1 VQLGTQDEVAAA
13 IDGDP
18 RLAAWQVRRSG
29 AGWIELE
36 TRRDLARIKA
46 PLLLVLAW
54 PSVWRDPVAVRPH
67 LLRARSG
74 NYALMLVGNDEEFT
88 AAGAL
93 ALADDADVAALAVP
107 ASVERVALALRARAE
122 GSALRQ
128 IAAGL
133 ELELAQAQHENR
145 LLIETGRALSQQRD
159 MGSLLEI
166 ILRQARDVTGADAGS
181 VYIVLGDDDA
191 TERTLRFMVSQNDSR
206 RIDSKGFTMAV
217 SGSSIVGTCV
227 LSSDVIN
234 IPDLYQLDAPGAGN
248 NPWGFVHDRSFD
260 DKYRYQTRS
269 MLTVPMISARHQV
282 IGVIQ
287 LINKRARGTI
297 MLETPDDFAERVV
310 PFDDASIAYATSLAS
325 QAGIA
330 LETARLYDEVKTL
343 FEGFVRASV
352 TAIESRDPTTSGHSE
367 RVATLTLGLAK
378 ATDRLDS
385 GRYKDLRF
393 TADDLTQIEYA
404 ALLHDFGKVG
414 VREHVLVKAKKLY
427 EHQRD
432 LVVQRFHLIRR
443 GIEVDSLAKKLD
455 CYLCGHADEV
465 PAIDELARRSLGE
478 LDDMDPVDHGRQ
490 RADRARAGRLRAH
503 LRHRRPGVRRSRGPE
518 PAVPVAG
525 GGHRAAGHARLA
537 DPRGALRDREPRGAH
552 LQLPAPDPVGPAVP
566 PGPRHRRRP
575 PREARRHR
583 LPQPAARRR
592 DPGAGADDDDRRHL
606 RRADRQGSPVQ
617 AGDAGRARAGHP
629 GHRRQEGPARRRA
642 VRRVRR
648 RPGVGPAQVSAA
660 GPPSATVDVAI
671 DRGLGVGFDRA
682 ALRRCVRRMVAAA
695 AATEGQA
702 LEAAFRYTDDAVI
715 HALNRDYRAKDKPT
729 DVLAFAQREG
739 PAGRHRSGRA
749 GRRDRLGRHRAPPR
763 PSGRASPG

>member
-1 VQLGTQDEVAAA
+1 MLIGTQDEVAAA
-13 IDGDP
+13 IAGDA
-18 RLAAWQVRRSG
+18 RLAAWVVRRHG
-29 AGWIELE
+29 PGWLELE
-36 TRRDLARIKA
+36 TRRSLARAKG
-46 PLLLVLAW
+46 PLVLVLVW
-54 PSVWRDPVAVRPH
+54 PEVWADPVARKPH
-67 LLRARSG
+67 LVRARSG
-74 NYALMLVGNDEEFT
+74 NYALMLVGTDAEF
-88 AAGAL
+88 AGHGAL

-107 ASVERVALALRARAE
+107 ASIDRMALALQARAE

-191 TERTLRFMVSQNDSR
+191 EERTLRFMVSQNDSR
-206 RIDSKGFTMAV
+206 RIDSRGFTMAV

-234 IPDLYQLDAPGAGN
+234 IPDLYGLDPRGTGN

-297 MLETPDDFAERVV
+297 VLETPEDFAERVV
-310 PFDDASIAYATSLAS
+310 PFDDASVAYATSLAS

-343 FEGFVRASV
+343 FDGFVRASV

-367 RVATLTLGLAK
+367 RVATLTVGLAK

-385 GRYKDLRF
+385 GRYRDLRF
-393 TADDLTQIEYA
+393 TADDLTQLEYA

-443 GIEVDSLAKKLD
+443 GIEVESLSKKLD

-465 PAIDELARRSLGE
+465 DAIDELAKRSLAEVDDMIRWILGANEPTVLDQGGFERIADIANRVFVDPEGQSRPYLSPEEATALQVMRGSLTREERFEIESHVVHTYNFLRQIPWGRQFRHVPDIAGAHHEKLDGTGYPNQLRGE
-478 LDDMDPVDHGRQ
+478 EIPVPARMMTISDIFDALTAKDRPYKKAMPVERALDILATDVKKGLLDDELFDVFVG
-490 RADRARAGRLRAH
+490 ARVWDL
-503 LRHRRPGVRRSRGPE
+503 L
-518 PAVPVAG
+518 
-525 GGHRAAGHARLA
+525 
-537 DPRGALRDREPRGAH
+537 
-552 LQLPAPDPVGPAVP
+552 
-566 PGPRHRRRP
+566 
-575 PREARRHR
+575 
-583 LPQPAARRR
+583 
-592 DPGAGADDDDRRHL
+592 
-606 RRADRQGSPVQ
+606 
-617 AGDAGRARAGHP
+617 
-629 GHRRQEGPARRRA
+629 
-642 VRRVRR
+642 
-648 RPGVGPAQVSAA
+648 
-660 GPPSATVDVAI
+660 
-671 DRGLGVGFDRA
+671 
-682 ALRRCVRRMVAAA
+682 
-695 AATEGQA
+695 
-702 LEAAFRYTDDAVI
+702 
-715 HALNRDYRAKDKPT
+715 KP
-729 DVLAFAQREG
+729 
-739 PAGRHRSGRA
+739 
-749 GRRDRLGRHRAPPR
+749 
-763 PSGRASPG
+763 